1 MRWPGLLFVLAFA
14 ACNDSPLT
22 IGGATND
29 LGARTDGATAS
40 GAACSGLSETA
51 CNASP
56 GCAADYCHFCG
67 CEVAAFVRCRGA
79 DERPQPCPTPSC
91 PVGICCAANA
101 DCALTNGVCVPPGQP
116 IPFCGN
122 QCATDADC
130 AGRGPNPRCLP
141 SSCDNVCCGNYCAPG
156 CNRDGDCADGELC
169 TNGLCAPPVCGASS
183 PSCPSNFACSGS
195 VCARTSCAVDSD
207 CGAPNRCVL
216 GRCYLGLG
224 MCAASPR

>member
-1 MRWPGLLFVLAFA
+1 A

-91 PVGICCAANA
+91 PVGIC
-101 DCALTNGVCVPPGQP
+101 
-116 IPFCGN
+116 
-122 QCATDADC
+122 
-130 AGRGPNPRCLP
+130 
-141 SSCDNVCCGNYCAPG
+141 
-156 CNRDGDCADGELC
+156 
-169 TNGLCAPPVCGASS
+169 
-183 PSCPSNFACSGS
+183 
-195 VCARTSCAVDSD
+195 ARTSCAVDSD